1 MRAVIYIYELAV
13 IYSFPT
19 KSYSSSSYIHSS
31 SDILFVYISNTE
43 RERNIPENIFPELIS
58 YQILI
63 LYKKLTSN
71 EMKMVRNAIVL
82 DREVN

>member
-1 MRAVIYIYELAV
+1 M
-13 IYSFPT
+13 
-19 KSYSSSSYIHSS
+19 
-31 SDILFVYISNTE
+31 FVYISNTE

-58 YQILI
+58 YQVLI

-82 DREVN
+82 DREVIEGNKSTNDLFKDL